1 MASNSENT
9 STTVSNTT
17 PQDKPTEKTTVP
29 ENSAPAVSAD
39 NEKPEKPA
47 KTEKHEKHEKA
58 ERAPKTAAPPANAE
72 PKPAAEPKAVVE
84 PKPAAEPKAV
94 VEPKPA
100 AEPKAPAEAKPAPVA
115 AAPPPPPAAAPP
127 AAPPPP
133 AATAAVPPAA
143 AELPPDIAGH
153 PGHQR
158 RKQQAAQAVR
168 NGTPTLDLVELKDMS
183 IQNLN
188 IVAKEMGIAGAA
200 GLRKQE
206 LIFKILQTQAEKSGL
221 IFSEGVLEC
230 LPDGFGFLRAPEYN
244 YLPGPD
250 DVYVSPSQIRRFDLR
265 TGDTISG
272 QIRPPKEG
280 ERYFALIKVDA
291 INFEPPEEAR
301 NKIFFDNLTPLYPN
315 ERLKLETVRDNYSG
329 RVMDLITPIGKG
341 QRGLIVSPPRTGKT
355 MLLQSIA
362 NSVTTNH
369 PEVTLIVLLIDER
382 PEEVTDMQRSVRGE
396 VISSTFDE
404 PATRHVQVAE
414 MVIEKAKRLVE
425 HKRDVVILLD
435 SITRLARAYNTIVP
449 PSGKVLSGG
458 VDSNALQ
465 RPKRFFG
472 AARNIEEG
480 GSLSI
485 VATAL
490 IDTGSRMD
498 DVIFE
503 EFKGTGN
510 MEIHLERKL
519 VDKRVFP
526 AIDINKSG
534 TRKEEL
540 LLPKD
545 ELNRVW
551 ILRKVLNPL
560 SPVETMELL
569 LDRLGKTRSN
579 GEFLGSMSG

>member
-1 MASNSENT
+1 LAN
-9 STTVSNTT
+9 
-17 PQDKPTEKTTVP
+17 
-29 ENSAPAVSAD
+29 D
-39 NEKPEKPA
+39 NEIKD
-47 KTEKHEKHEKA
+47 
-58 ERAPKTAAPPANAE
+58 TAVNPPQE
-72 PKPAAEPKAVVE
+72 TPAADAASAAD
-84 PKPAAEPKAV
+84 PAAGPKS
-94 VEPKPA
+94 
-100 AEPKAPAEAKPAPVA
+100 
-115 AAPPPPPAAAPP
+115 
-127 AAPPPP
+127 
-133 AATAAVPPAA
+133 
-143 AELPPDIAGH
+143 
-153 PGHQR
+153 R
-158 RKQQAAQAVR
+158 RKEIKEQAP
-168 NGTPTLDLVELKDMS
+168 NLNLVELKDMS
-183 IQNLN
+183 IQKLN
-188 IVAKEMGIAGAA
+188 VIAKDFGLVQTA

-206 LIFKILQTQAEKSGL
+206 LIFKILQSQAEKSGL

-291 INFEPPEEAR
+291 INFEAPEETR
-301 NKIFFDNLTPLYPN
+301 NKIFFDNLTPLYPD
-315 ERLKLETVRDNYSG
+315 ERLKLETTKDNYSG
-329 RVMDLITPIGKG
+329 RVMDMLTPIGKG
-341 QRGLIVSPPRTGKT
+341 QRGLIVAPPRTGKT
-355 MLLQSIA
+355 MMLQTIA
-362 NSVTTNH
+362 NSITTNH
-369 PEVTLIVLLIDER
+369 PEVNLIVLLIDER
-382 PEEVTDMQRSVRGE
+382 PEEVTDMQRSVKGE

-404 PATRHVQVAE
+404 PAARHVQVAE

-435 SITRLARAYNTIVP
+435 SITRLARAYNTVVP

-480 GSLSI
+480 GSLTI
-485 VATAL
+485 MATAL

-510 MEIHLERKL
+510 MEVHLDRKL

-534 TRKEEL
+534 TRKDEL

-551 ILRKVLNPL
+551 ILRKVLSPL
-560 SPVETMELL
+560 SPTESVELL
-569 LDRLGKTRSN
+569 LDRLSKAKTNADFLSSMN
-579 GEFLGSMSG
+579 G